1 MNYKKITLMAVA
13 AIALGVTAQAHA
25 LSVLIQPGQAF
36 STYSGVAT
44 IDFGT
49 SVATDA
55 GPVVPGGT
63 GVTVYSTAGATFKG
77 GALYNLANSPI
88 DSVTARPVGSVS
100 NFWSVGTSPMNQT
113 GPGLLSLTTGVQYI
127 GFLWG
132 SPDNYNTVSFYN
144 GATLL
149 GSFTGP
155 APANGD
161 QSASSYFN
169 AYAGAGEQIT
179 SVTFASTKNALET
192 DNFAYSVTA
201 VPEPESYAMMLAGL
215 GLMGAIA
222 RRRSKSKSV

>member
-1 MNYKKITLMAVA
+1 MNFKKITTVAVA
-13 AIALGVTAQAHA
+13 AIALGVAAQAHA
-25 LSVLIQPGQAF
+25 FSVLIQPGQAF
-36 STYSGVAT
+36 SGYAGVST
-44 IDFGT
+44 IDFGA
-49 SVATDA
+49 SVPSDA
-55 GPVVPGGT
+55 GPVVPGGS
-63 GVTVYSTAGATFKG
+63 GVTVYSTAGATFTG

-88 DSVTARPVGSVS
+88 DSITARPVGSVS
-100 NFWSVGTSPMNQT
+100 NFWSVGNSPAIQT
-113 GPGLLSLTTGVQYI
+113 GPGLLTLTTAVQYI

-144 GATLL
+144 GDTLL

-155 APANGD
+155 APGNGD

-179 SVTFASTKNALET
+179 SVKFASTLNALET

-222 RRRSKSKSV
+222 RRRSQSKSV